1 MMLFACLY
9 ALSAWARGASVLEII
24 SDVFCCGL
32 LRYVAAL
39 PLVRSTFPDI
49 EQALLSAQ
57 ATRGG
62 ANGEEDSDDD
72 EEVDGYV
79 AP

>member
-1 MMLFACLY
+1 
-9 ALSAWARGASVLEII
+9 V
-24 SDVFCCGL
+24 
-32 LRYVAAL
+32 
-39 PLVRSTFPDI
+39 VRSTFPDI

-57 ATRGG
+57 ATRG

-79 AP
+79 PS